1 LLPRRN
7 TRQARFHQPTEE
19 SMTTI
24 PFIDLK
30 TQYASIKDKV
40 EAGIKRVL
48 EHGQYIM
55 GPEVAECERRLAQ
68 IAGSKHCLTVSSGTD
83 ALVAPLMAL
92 GIGPG
97 DAVFLPT
104 FTFTATAEVVVLVG
118 ARPVYVDVHPRLFN
132 IDVNHLAKQVA
143 AVKKEGTH
151 KPRAVIAVDL
161 FGLPA
166 DYPALNK
173 LCDAEGLTLIDD
185 AAQSYGGTLNN
196 KRVGSLAPITA
207 TSFFPAKPL
216 GCYGDGGAIF
226 LDDDALA
233 AKLVSI
239 RVHGQGRSKY
249 EVERVG
255 LNARFD
261 TIQAAVILAKL
272 DVFESELERRQEIAA
287 NYDKALGRAVET
299 PEIPAGYRS
308 AWAQYSILS
317 DKRDALAA
325 TLKEQG
331 VPTAIYYPIPMHL
344 QAAYREYG
352 EGEGSCPVSEKL
364 AKRVLSL
371 PMHPYLD
378 DATIERI
385 AGIVRRAA

>member
-1 LLPRRN
+1 L
-7 TRQARFHQPTEE
+7 
-19 SMTTI
+19 
-24 PFIDLK
+24 
-30 TQYASIKDKV
+30 ASF
-40 EAGIKRVL
+40 
-48 EHGQYIM
+48 
-55 GPEVAECERRLAQ
+55 
-68 IAGSKHCLTVSSGTD
+68 AGSKHCLSVSSGTD
-83 ALVAPLMAL
+83 ALVVPLMAL

-118 ARPVYVDVHPRLFN
+118 ARPIYIDINPRLFN
-132 IDVNHLAKQVA
+132 IDVAHLKAQIA
-143 AVKKEGTH
+143 AVKKAG
-151 KPRAVIAVDL
+151 KFRPRAVIAVDL

-166 DYPALNK
+166 DYAALNVI
-173 LCDAEGLTLIDD
+173 CEAENLALIGD

-196 KRVGSLAPITA
+196 RRVGSLAPITA

-226 LDDDALA
+226 FDDDAIY

-249 EVERVG
+249 EVERIG

-272 DVFESELERRQEIAA
+272 DVFEGELERRQAVA
-287 NYDKALGRAVET
+287 QKYNKALSDAVET
-299 PEIPAGYRS
+299 PEIPGGYRS

-317 DKRDALAA
+317 DKRDAIAA
-325 TLKEQG
+325 ALKEAG
-331 VPTAIYYPIPMHL
+331 IPTAIYYPIPMHL
-344 QAAYREYG
+344 QAAYRDHG
-352 EGEGSCPVSEKL
+352 EGEGSCPVAERL

>member
-1 LLPRRN
+1 
-7 TRQARFHQPTEE
+7 
-19 SMTTI
+19 MTNI

-30 TQYASIKDKV
+30 AQYALIKDNV

-55 GPEVAECERRLAQ
+55 GPEVAACEERLAQ
-68 IAGSKHCLTVSSGTD
+68 YAGSKHCLTVSSGTD

-104 FTFTATAEVVVLVG
+104 FTFTATAEIVVLVG
-118 ARPVYVDVHPRLFN
+118 AHPVYVDVHPRFFN
-132 IDVNHLAKQVA
+132 IDVGHLAAQIA
-143 AVKKEGTH
+143 AVKKKGTH
-151 KPRAVIAVDL
+151 RPRAVISVDL

-166 DYPALNK
+166 DYAALNK
-173 LCDAEGLTLIDD
+173 LCDAEGLVLIDD
-185 AAQSYGGTLNN
+185 AAQSYGGALNN
-196 KRVGSLAPITA
+196 KRVGTLAPITA

-226 LDDDALA
+226 LDDDALH

-249 EVERVG
+249 EVERIG

-272 DVFESELERRQEIAA
+272 DVFEHELERRQVVAQRYNE
-287 NYDKALGRAVET
+287 ALGRAVET
-299 PEIPAGYRS
+299 PEIPPGYRS
-308 AWAQYSILS
+308 SWAQYSILC
-317 DKRDALAA
+317 DKRDAIAEA
-325 TLKEQG
+325 LKKEG
-331 VPTAIYYPIPMHL
+331 IPTAIYYPIPMHL
-344 QAAYREYG
+344 QAAYRDYG
-352 EGEGSCPVSEKL
+352 EGEGSCPVSERL
-364 AKRVLSL
+364 AKRILSL

-378 DATIERI
+378 DAAIARI
-385 AGIVRRAA
+385 AGVVRRAA

>member
-1 LLPRRN
+1 MP
-7 TRQARFHQPTEE
+7 Q
-19 SMTTI
+19 I

-30 TQYASIKDKV
+30 TQYASIKYMV

-48 EHGQYIM
+48 EHGQYIL

-68 IAGSKHCLTVSSGTD
+68 FAGSKHCVAVSSGTD

-104 FTFTATAEVVVLVG
+104 FTFTATAEVVMLVG
-118 ARPVYVDVHPRLFN
+118 ARPVYVDVHPRRFN
-132 IDVNHLAKQVA
+132 IDVGHLARQLA
-143 AVKKEGTH
+143 AVKRAGTH
-151 KPRAVIAVDL
+151 RPRAVIAVDL

-166 DYPALNK
+166 DYAELNN
-173 LCDAEGLTLIDD
+173 LCEAEGLTLIDD
-185 AAQSYGGTLNN
+185 AAQSYGGVLNN

-226 LDDDALA
+226 LDDDALY
-233 AKLVSI
+233 AKLISI

-249 EVERVG
+249 EAERIG

-261 TIQAAVILAKL
+261 TIQAAIILAKL
-272 DVFESELERRQEIAA
+272 EVFDGELERRQAVA
-287 NYDKALGRAVET
+287 KKYDDALGDAVET
-299 PEIPAGYRS
+299 PQIPSGYRS

-317 DKRDALAA
+317 DNRDRIAAALKR
-325 TLKEQG
+325 EG
-331 VPTAIYYPIPMHL
+331 IPTAVYYPIPIHL
-344 QAAYREYG
+344 QAAYRDHG
-352 EGEGSCPVSEKL
+352 EGEGSCPVAERL

-378 DATIERI
+378 DDTIGRI
-385 AGIVRRAA
+385 ARIVRRTA

>member
-1 LLPRRN
+1 M
-7 TRQARFHQPTEE
+7 TRPAPC
-19 SMTTI
+19 
-24 PFIDLK
+24 
-30 TQYASIKDKV
+30 
-40 EAGIKRVL
+40 AGRGGVI
-48 EHGQYIM
+48 
-55 GPEVAECERRLAQ
+55 
-68 IAGSKHCLTVSSGTD
+68 S
-83 ALVAPLMAL
+83 
-92 GIGPG
+92 PG
-97 DAVFLPT
+97 L
-104 FTFTATAEVVVLVG
+104 
-118 ARPVYVDVHPRLFN
+118 
-132 IDVNHLAKQVA
+132 
-143 AVKKEGTH
+143 
-151 KPRAVIAVDL
+151 
-161 FGLPA
+161 
-166 DYPALNK
+166 
-173 LCDAEGLTLIDD
+173 
-185 AAQSYGGTLNN
+185 
-196 KRVGSLAPITA
+196 
-207 TSFFPAKPL
+207 
-216 GCYGDGGAIF
+216 
-226 LDDDALA
+226 
-233 AKLVSI
+233 
-239 RVHGQGRSKY
+239 
-249 EVERVG
+249 VERVG

-287 NYDKALGRAVET
+287 TYDKALGRAVET
-299 PEIPAGYRS
+299 PEIPPGYRS

>member
-1 LLPRRN
+1 MSN
-7 TRQARFHQPTEE
+7 
-19 SMTTI
+19 I

-30 TQYASIKDKV
+30 TQYALIKDRV
-40 EAGIKRVL
+40 DAGIKRVL
-48 EHGQYIM
+48 DHGQYIM
-55 GPEVAECERRLAQ
+55 GPEVAECEKRLAQ
-68 IAGSKHCLTVSSGTD
+68 FAGSKHCLTVSSGTD

-104 FTFTATAEVVVLVG
+104 FTFTATAEVAVLVG
-118 ARPVYVDVHPRLFN
+118 ARPVYVDVHPRRFN
-132 IDVNHLAKQVA
+132 IDVEHLAQQIA
-143 AVKKEGTH
+143 NVKKEGTH
-151 KPRAVIAVDL
+151 RPRAVIAVDL

-166 DYPALNK
+166 DYAALNK
-173 LCDAEGLTLIDD
+173 VCDAEGLALIDD
-185 AAQSYGGTLNN
+185 AAQSYGGALNN

-272 DVFESELERRQEIAA
+272 DVFENELGRRQAIAVR
-287 NYDKALGRAVET
+287 YDQLLGRAVDT
-299 PEIPAGYRS
+299 PEIPAGYCS

-317 DKRDALAA
+317 DKRDGIA
-325 TLKEQG
+325 TALKEQG

-344 QAAYREYG
+344 QTAYREFG
-352 EGEGSCPVSEKL
+352 AGEGSCPVAEKL
-364 AKRVLSL
+364 SQRVLSL

-378 DATIERI
+378 EGTIERI

>member
-1 LLPRRN
+1 
-7 TRQARFHQPTEE
+7 
-19 SMTTI
+19 MTTI

-30 TQYASIKDKV
+30 SQYARIKDSV
-40 EAGIKRVL
+40 DAGIKRVL

-55 GPEVAECERRLAQ
+55 GPEVAECEKRLAAL
-68 IAGSKHCLTVSSGTD
+68 AGSKHCLTVSSGTD

-97 DAVFLPT
+97 DAVFLPS
-104 FTFTATAEVVVLVG
+104 FTFTATAEVVLLVG
-118 ARPVYVDVHPRLFN
+118 ARPIYIDVHPRLFN
-132 IDVNHLAKQVA
+132 IDVAHLAREIE

-151 KPRAVIAVDL
+151 RPRAVIAVDL

-166 DYPALNK
+166 DYAALNK
-173 LCDAEGLTLIDD
+173 LCEAEDLALIDD
-185 AAQSYGGTLNN
+185 AAQSYGGALHN

-216 GCYGDGGAIF
+216 GCYGDGGAVF
-226 LDDDALA
+226 LDDDALM

-272 DVFESELERRQEIAA
+272 DVFEGELERRQQVAEL
-287 NYDKALGRAVET
+287 YTKALGSAVET
-299 PEIPAGYRS
+299 PQIPAGYRS

-317 DKRDALAA
+317 DRRDAIAA
-325 TLKEQG
+325 ALKQEG

-344 QAAYREYG
+344 QAAYRQYG
-352 EGEGSCPVSEKL
+352 KGEGSCPVSERL

-378 DATIERI
+378 AATIDRI
-385 AGIVRRAA
+385 AGIVRKAARA

>member
-1 LLPRRN
+1 
-7 TRQARFHQPTEE
+7 
-19 SMTTI
+19 MTAI

-30 TQYASIKDKV
+30 SQYARIKDSV
-40 EAGIKRVL
+40 DAGIKRVL

-55 GPEVAECERRLAQ
+55 GPEVAECEKRLAAL
-68 IAGSKHCLTVSSGTD
+68 AGSKHCLTVSSGTD

-97 DAVFLPT
+97 DAVFLPS
-104 FTFTATAEVVVLVG
+104 FTFTATAEVVLLVG
-118 ARPVYVDVHPRLFN
+118 ARPIYIDVHPRLFN
-132 IDVNHLAKQVA
+132 IDVAHLAREIA

-151 KPRAVIAVDL
+151 RPRAVIAVDL

-166 DYPALNK
+166 DYAALNK
-173 LCDAEGLTLIDD
+173 LCEAEGITLIDD
-185 AAQSYGGTLNN
+185 AAQSYGGAFHN

-216 GCYGDGGAIF
+216 GCYGDGGAVF
-226 LDDDALA
+226 VDDDALM

-272 DVFESELERRQEIAA
+272 DVFEGELERRQEVAER
-287 NYDKALGRAVET
+287 YTKALAGAVET
-299 PEIPAGYRS
+299 PEIPSGYRS

-317 DKRDALAA
+317 DRRDAIAA
-325 TLKEQG
+325 ALKGEG

-344 QAAYREYG
+344 QAAYRQYG
-352 EGEGSCPVSEKL
+352 KGEGSCPVSERL

-378 DATIERI
+378 TAMVDRI
-385 AGIVRRAA
+385 AGIVKRAARG

>member
-1 LLPRRN
+1 MATL
-7 TRQARFHQPTEE
+7 
-19 SMTTI
+19 

-30 TQYASIKDKV
+30 TQYARIKDSV
-40 EAGIKRVL
+40 DAGIKRVL

-55 GPEVAECERRLAQ
+55 GPEVAECEKRLAAL
-68 IAGSKHCLTVSSGTD
+68 AGTKHCLTVSSGTD
-83 ALVAPLMAL
+83 ALIAPLMAL
-92 GIGPG
+92 DIGPG
-97 DAVFLPT
+97 DAVFVPS
-104 FTFTATAEVVVLVG
+104 FTFTATAEVVLLVG

-132 IDVNHLAKQVA
+132 IDVDHLARQVA

-151 KPRAVIAVDL
+151 RPRAVIAVDL

-166 DYPALNK
+166 DYAALNK
-173 LCDAEGLTLIDD
+173 LCDAEGLSLIDD
-185 AAQSYGGTLNN
+185 AAQSFGGALHN
-196 KRVGSLAPITA
+196 KRVGALAPITA

-226 LDDDALA
+226 LDDDSLA

-272 DVFESELERRQEIAA
+272 DVFEHELECRQQVAMKYSE
-287 NYDKALGRAVET
+287 ALGNAVET
-299 PEIPAGYRS
+299 PEIPAGHRS

-317 DKRDALAA
+317 DQRDRIAAALKA
-325 TLKEQG
+325 EG
-331 VPTAIYYPIPMHL
+331 IPTAIYYPIPMHL
-344 QAAYREYG
+344 QAAYRAYG
-352 EGEGSCPVSEKL
+352 AGAGSCPVAETL
-364 AKRVLSL
+364 AARILSL
-371 PMHPYLD
+371 PMHPYLE
-378 DATIERI
+378 DAAIARI
-385 AGIVRRAA
+385 SDIVRRTV

>member
-1 LLPRRN
+1 
-7 TRQARFHQPTEE
+7 
-19 SMTTI
+19 MTSI

-30 TQYASIKDKV
+30 TQYARIKDSV
-40 EAGIKRVL
+40 DAGIKRVL
-48 EHGQYIM
+48 EHGQYIL
-55 GPEVAECERRLAQ
+55 GPEVAECEKRLAAL
-68 IAGSKHCLTVSSGTD
+68 AGSKHCLTVSSGTD
-83 ALVAPLMAL
+83 ALIAPLMAL
-92 GIGPG
+92 DIGPG
-97 DAVFLPT
+97 DAVFLPS
-104 FTFTATAEVVVLVG
+104 FTFTATAEVVLLVG

-132 IDVNHLAKQVA
+132 IDVEHLAREVA

-151 KPRAVIAVDL
+151 RPRAVIAVDL

-166 DYPALNK
+166 DYAALNK
-173 LCDAEGLTLIDD
+173 LCDAEGLALIDD
-185 AAQSYGGTLNN
+185 AAQSFGGALHN

-226 LDDDALA
+226 LDDDALK

-249 EVERVG
+249 EVDRVG

-272 DVFESELERRQEIAA
+272 GVFEGELERRQEVADL
-287 NYDKALGRAVET
+287 YTKALAGAVET
-299 PEIPAGYRS
+299 PQVPAGYRS

-317 DKRDALAA
+317 DRRDAIAA
-325 TLKEQG
+325 ALKDEG

-344 QAAYREYG
+344 QAAYRQHG
-352 EGEGSCPVSEKL
+352 RGEGSCPVSERL
-364 AKRVLSL
+364 AQRVLSL

-378 DATIERI
+378 AATVERI
-385 AGIVRRAA
+385 AGIVRKAARG

>member
-1 LLPRRN
+1 M
-7 TRQARFHQPTEE
+7 E
-19 SMTTI
+19 SI

-30 TQYASIKDKV
+30 AQYELIKDNV
-40 EAGIKRVL
+40 DAGIRRVL
-48 EHGQYIM
+48 DHGQYIL
-55 GPEVAECERRLAQ
+55 GPEVAECEKRLARF
-68 IAGSKHCLTVSSGTD
+68 AGSKHCLTVSSGTD

-118 ARPVYVDVHPRLFN
+118 ARPVYVDVHPRRFN
-132 IDVNHLAKQVA
+132 IDVDHLGRQIK
-143 AVKKEGTH
+143 AVKNEGKH
-151 KPRAVIAVDL
+151 RPRAVIAVDL

-166 DYPALNK
+166 DYAALNK
-173 LCDAEGLTLIDD
+173 LCEAEGLALIDD
-185 AAQSYGGTLNN
+185 AAQSFGGALNN

-233 AKLVSI
+233 VKIVSI

-249 EVERVG
+249 EVERIG

-272 DVFESELERRQEIAA
+272 DVFDSELERRQAIARKYA
-287 NYDKALGRAVET
+287 EALRGAVET
-299 PEIPAGYRS
+299 PEVPAGHRS

-317 DKRDALAA
+317 DKRDVIAE

-331 VPTAIYYPIPMHL
+331 IPTAIYYPIPMHL
-344 QAAYREYG
+344 QAAYREHG
-352 EGEGSCPVSEKL
+352 DGKGSCPVAEKL
-364 AKRVLSL
+364 AQRVLSL
-371 PMHPYLD
+371 PMHPYLT
-378 DATIERI
+378 DAIIERI
-385 AGIVRRAA
+385 AKVVRRVA

>member
-1 LLPRRN
+1 
-7 TRQARFHQPTEE
+7 
-19 SMTTI
+19 MTTI

-30 TQYASIKDKV
+30 TQYSLIKESVD
-40 EAGIKRVL
+40 AGIRRVL

-55 GPEVAECERRLAQ
+55 GPEVAECEKRLAA

-83 ALVAPLMAL
+83 ALIAPLMAL

-104 FTFTATAEVVVLVG
+104 FTFTATAEVVLLVG
-118 ARPVYVDVHPRLFN
+118 ARPVYVDVDSRLFN
-132 IDVNHLAKQVA
+132 IDVRHLDAAIA
-143 AVKKEGTH
+143 AVKKEGKH
-151 KPRAVIAVDL
+151 RPRAVISVDL

-166 DYPALNK
+166 EYPALNA
-173 LCDAEGLTLIDD
+173 LCEKEGLVLIDD
-185 AAQSYGGTLNN
+185 AAQSFGGALNN
-196 KRVGSLAPITA
+196 RRVGSLAPITA

-233 AKLVSI
+233 ARLVSI

-249 EVERVG
+249 HVERVG

-272 DVFESELERRQEIAA
+272 DVFENELDRRDAVARTYTE
-287 NYDKALGRAVET
+287 ALGGAVET
-299 PEIPAGYRS
+299 PQVPAGYRS

-317 DKRDALAA
+317 DRRDAIAEA
-325 TLKEQG
+325 LKGEG

-352 EGEGSCPVSEKL
+352 QGEGSCPMAERL
-364 AKRVLSL
+364 AHRVLSL

-378 DATIERI
+378 GAMIERI
-385 AGIVRRAA
+385 AGVVQKAARG

>member
-1 LLPRRN
+1 
-7 TRQARFHQPTEE
+7 
-19 SMTTI
+19 MTPI

-30 TQYASIKDKV
+30 SQYAAIKDKV

-48 EHGQYIM
+48 EHGQYIL
-55 GPEVAECERRLAQ
+55 GPEVAECEKRLAHF
-68 IAGSKHCLTVSSGTD
+68 AGSRHCLSVSSGTD

-118 ARPVYVDVHPRLFN
+118 ARPVYVDIHPRLFN
-132 IDVNHLAKQVA
+132 IDVNHLATQVA

-151 KPRAVIAVDL
+151 RPRAVIAVDL

-166 DYPALNK
+166 DYAALNK
-173 LCDAEGLTLIDD
+173 VCEAEELMLIDD
-185 AAQSYGGTLNN
+185 AAQSYGGALNN

-226 LDDDALA
+226 CDDDALH

-249 EVERVG
+249 EVERIG

-272 DVFESELERRQEIAA
+272 DVFEGELERRQQVARRYGE
-287 NYDKALGRAVET
+287 ALDGAVET

-308 AWAQYSILS
+308 AWAQYSILA
-317 DKRDALAA
+317 DKRDAIAA
-325 TLKEQG
+325 ALKGEG
-331 VPTAIYYPIPMHL
+331 IPTAIYYPIPMHL
-344 QAAYREYG
+344 QAAYRDFG
-352 EGEGSCPVSEKL
+352 AGEGSCPVAERL
-364 AKRVLSL
+364 ARRVLSL

-378 DATIERI
+378 EATIARV
-385 AGIVRRAA
+385 AAIVRRAA

>member
-1 LLPRRN
+1 M
-7 TRQARFHQPTEE
+7 A
-19 SMTTI
+19 TI

-30 TQYASIKDKV
+30 AQYARIKDSV
-40 EAGIKRVL
+40 DAGIRRVL
-48 EHGQYIM
+48 DHGQYIL
-55 GPEVAECERRLAQ
+55 GPEVAECEKRLAAW
-68 IAGSKHCLTVSSGTD
+68 AGSKHCLTVSSGTD
-83 ALVAPLMAL
+83 ALIAPLMAL

-97 DAVFLPT
+97 DAVFVPT
-104 FTFTATAEVVVLVG
+104 FTFTATAEVVLLVG
-118 ARPVYVDVHPRLFN
+118 ARPIYVDVHPRLFN
-132 IDVNHLAKQVA
+132 IDVDHLAREVA

-151 KPRAVIAVDL
+151 RPRAVISVDL

-166 DYPALNK
+166 DYAALNR
-173 LCDAEGLTLIDD
+173 LCEAAGLALIDD
-185 AAQSYGGTLNN
+185 AAQSFGGALHN

-226 LDDDALA
+226 LDDDELL

-272 DVFESELERRQEIAA
+272 DVFEDELERRQEIAA
-287 NYDKALGRAVET
+287 HYTRSLGDAVET
-299 PEIPAGYRS
+299 PQIPPGYRS

-317 DKRDALAA
+317 DRRDAIAA
-325 TLKEQG
+325 ALQGEG

-352 EGEGSCPVSEKL
+352 AGEGSCPISERL
-364 AKRVLSL
+364 ARRVLSL
-371 PMHPYLD
+371 PMHPYLEP
-378 DATIERI
+378 AMVARI
-385 AGIVRRAA
+385 CEIVRRAA

>member
-1 LLPRRN
+1 
-7 TRQARFHQPTEE
+7 
-19 SMTTI
+19 MTPI

-30 TQYASIKDKV
+30 TQYARIKDSV
-40 EAGIKRVL
+40 DAGILRVL
-48 EHGQYIM
+48 EHGQYIL
-55 GPEVAECERRLAQ
+55 GPEVAECEKRLAAL
-68 IAGSKHCLTVSSGTD
+68 AGSKHCLTVSSGTD
-83 ALVAPLMAL
+83 ALIAPLMAL

-97 DAVFLPT
+97 DAVFVPS
-104 FTFTATAEVVVLVG
+104 FTFTATVEVVLLVG

-132 IDVNHLAKQVA
+132 IDLEHLARQIA

-151 KPRAVIAVDL
+151 RPRAVIAVDL

-166 DYPALNK
+166 DYAALNR
-173 LCDAEGLTLIDD
+173 LCEAEGLALIGD
-185 AAQSYGGTLNN
+185 AAQSFGGALHN

-226 LDDDALA
+226 LDDDSLL

-249 EVERVG
+249 EVERIG

-272 DVFESELERRQEIAA
+272 GVFEGEIERRQEVAA
-287 NYDKALGRAVET
+287 HYTKALAGAVET
-299 PEIPAGYRS
+299 PEIPEGYRS

-317 DKRDALAA
+317 DRRDAIAA
-325 TLKEQG
+325 ALKAEG
-331 VPTAIYYPIPMHL
+331 VPTAIYYPVPMHL
-344 QAAYREYG
+344 QSAYRQHGGG
-352 EGEGSCPVSEKL
+352 EGACPVSERL
-364 AKRVLSL
+364 AQRVLSL

-378 DATIERI
+378 GATIERI
-385 AGIVRRAA
+385 AGIVRKAARG

>member
-1 LLPRRN
+1 
-7 TRQARFHQPTEE
+7 
-19 SMTTI
+19 MTPI

-30 TQYASIKDKV
+30 TQYAAIKDRV
-40 EAGIKRVL
+40 DAGIKRVL
-48 EHGQYIM
+48 EHGQYIS
-55 GPEVAECERRLAQ
+55 GPEVAECEKRLADF
-68 IAGSKHCLTVSSGTD
+68 AGAKHCLTVSSGTD

-118 ARPVYVDVHPRLFN
+118 ARPIYVDVHPRSFN
-132 IDVNHLAKQVA
+132 IDVAHLARQIA
-143 AVKKEGTH
+143 AVRKAGTH
-151 KPRAVIAVDL
+151 CPRAVISVDL

-166 DYPALNK
+166 DCLALNA
-173 LCDAEGLTLIDD
+173 LCEAEGLMLIDD
-185 AAQSYGGTLNN
+185 AAQSFGGALNN

-226 LDDDALA
+226 CDDDALHA
-233 AKLVSI
+233 TLTSI

-249 EVERVG
+249 EVERIG

-272 DVFESELERRQEIAA
+272 DVFESELEGRARVAQRYTE
-287 NYDKALGRAVET
+287 ALGHVVDT

-317 DKRDALAA
+317 DKRDAIAA
-325 TLKEQG
+325 ALKEEG

-352 EGEGSCPVSEKL
+352 EGEGSCPISENL

-385 AGIVRRAA
+385 AAAIRRAA